1 MQAPPNLSP
10 QQQQEVVR
18 LQQLQQS
25 LEMIMQQ
32 KATMDAQ
39 AKEMD
44 FAASE
49 LEAAPEDTVA
59 YKSVGGIFI
68 KKDRNELLT
77 STTDR
82 KETLEIRVKSLTT
95 QETTIKAQYESQRA
109 KVQEMFKAAGI
120 Q

>member
-1 MQAPPNLSP
+1 MQNPPNLSP

-44 FAASE
+44 FAVGE
-49 LEAAPEDTVA
+49 LEAAPEDAVA

-68 KKDRNELLT
+68 KKDRTDLLT
-77 STTDR
+77 STKDR
-82 KETLEIRVKSLTT
+82 KETLEMRVKSLSK
-95 QETTIKAQYESQRA
+95 QEDNIKIQFESQRK